1 MKFKNVVLG
10 MCLSQQ
16 TLAGFL
22 EFWSKKTNE

>member
-1 MKFKNVVLG
+1 LRD
-10 MCLSQQ
+10 SQQ